1 LRTKR
6 SDCYVARKEQIVLTA
21 VLLALAI
28 VVEVVATALLPRTD
42 GFTSPGWTVLVVGGY
57 ASSIWLLTVIV
68 RTLPV
73 SVTYAIWAGAGTALV
88 AVVGLV
94 FLGESFSWVKA
105 ASLALIVAGVV
116 GLNLTG
122 AH

>member
-1 LRTKR
+1 M
-6 SDCYVARKEQIVLTA
+6 LTA

-28 VVEVVATALLPRTD
+28 GVEVAASALLPKAQ
-42 GFTSPGWTVLVVGGY
+42 GFTNLPWTVVVLVGY
-57 ASSIWLLTVIV
+57 GVAIWLLTVVV
-68 RTLPV
+68 RSMPV
-73 SVTYAIWAGAGTALV
+73 SVAYAIWAGAGTALV

-94 FLGESFSWVKA
+94 FLGESFSWVKVV
-105 ASLALIVAGVV
+105 SLAMIVAGVV

>member
-1 LRTKR
+1 M
-6 SDCYVARKEQIVLTA
+6 LTA

-28 VVEVVATALLPRTD
+28 GVEVAATAVLPKAE
-42 GFTSPGWTVLVVGGY
+42 GFTDPGWSAAVLAGY
-57 ASSIWLLTVIV
+57 AVSIWLLTVVV
-68 RTLPV
+68 RTMPV

-94 FLGESFSWVKA
+94 FLGEPLGWVKA
-105 ASLALIVAGVV
+105 ASLAMIVAGVI